1 MRKIIPGAT
10 LAAGLAAFSLTANA
24 AEKTIDIKGYLQ
36 TMYSVPDDNNR
47 TPANK
52 RLTSSFSI
60 KTARIVFSGKAG
72 PDWSYTFML
81 DGIRQPAIMDAFLD
95 FSREK
100 VLPEP
105 FAFKFRAGQFKVP
118 FSAENL
124 VPDADLETVNRAQAV
139 DALAPGRDYGTKGRD
154 TGASL
159 QLTASPWG
167 RKNLFD
173 ATIGGFN
180 GEGANA
186 ADKNKHKGFAARA
199 VLNPTG
205 FLSLGG
211 SYYDGNRFSTS
222 TVADR
227 LGADATLKFGGAY
240 LQGEYILG
248 RDGAVRKEGWYAQ
261 AGVFILPKVLQT
273 VVKYDVYD
281 PAVKKSNAA
290 SSAAEKKTAVTT
302 LVVNWYFSEGLRLQ
316 TDYEWKYWTDGGIL
330 SNTFNT
336 VLALKF

>member
-1 MRKIIPGAT
+1 M
-10 LAAGLAAFSLTANA
+10 AAFSLTANA

-52 RLTSSFSI
+52 RLISSFSI

-81 DGIRQPAIMDAFLD
+81 DGIRQPAIMDAYLD

-100 VLPEP
+100 LLPEP

-118 FSAENL
+118 FSAESL
-124 VPDADLETVNRAQAV
+124 VPDADLDTVNRAQAV

-159 QLTASPWG
+159 QVTASPWG
-167 RKNLFD
+167 RKNLID
-173 ATIGGFN
+173 ATVGGFN

-186 ADKNKHKGFAARA
+186 ADKNKHKGFAVRA
-199 VLNPTG
+199 VLNPAG

-227 LGADATLKFGGAY
+227 LGAEAALSFGPASLK
-240 LQGEYILG
+240 GEYILG
-248 RDGAVRKEGWYAQ
+248 RDGAVRREGWYAQ
-261 AGVFILPKVLQT
+261 AGAFLLPKILQA
-273 VVKYDVYD
+273 VAKYDVYD
-281 PAVKKSNAA
+281 PDVKRSNAA
-290 SSAAEKKTAVTT
+290 SSASEVKTAVAA
-302 LVVNWYFSEGLRLQ
+302 LGVNWYFNEGMRLQ
-316 TDYEWKYWTDGGIL
+316 ADYEWKYRTDGGIL
-330 SNTFNT
+330 CNTFNM
-336 VLALKF
+336 VLALTF